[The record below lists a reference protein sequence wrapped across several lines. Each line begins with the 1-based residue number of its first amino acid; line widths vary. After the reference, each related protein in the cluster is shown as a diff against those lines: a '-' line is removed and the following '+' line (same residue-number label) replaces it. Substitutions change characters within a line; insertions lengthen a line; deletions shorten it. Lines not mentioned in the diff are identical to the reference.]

1 MKSLE
6 WFARY
11 WIKPDEKI
19 QNVFVEKQNQAYEG
33 LTFNLR
39 DKSYRSRRAKKT
51 PNKKGYFVVF
61 WEKDAQNKNQPYTF
75 ESAPDQLIVLVL
87 DDKKQGIFLFPKKV
101 LLEQGILMNQT
112 SKGKMGIRVYPTWES
127 ELNTSAQ
134 RTQKWQAVYFTD
146 YTNQ

>member
-1 MKSLE
+1 MKTLE

-19 QNVFVEKQNQAYEG
+19 QNLFVEKQNQAYEG
-33 LTFNLR
+33 LTFNLS
-39 DKSYRSRRAKKT
+39 DETYRSRLAKKT

-61 WEKDAQNKNQPYTF
+61 WEKDAQNKNQPYAF

-101 LLEQGILMNQT
+101 LLEQGILTNQT

>member
-1 MKSLE
+1 MKTLE

-19 QNVFVEKQNQAYEG
+19 QNLFVEKQNQAYEG

-39 DKSYRSRRAKKT
+39 DKSYRSRLAKKT

-61 WEKDAQNKNQPYTF
+61 WEKDAQNNNQPYAF

-101 LLEQGILMNQT
+101 LLEQGILTNQT